1 MTVRAQDQMER
12 LCLALPHLGE
22 DTSVPLDALAEHV
35 GTTVKTLLGDL
46 HALNSRD
53 RDVAGFVESV
63 ELFLGAEGVGKRSS
77 HFHRPTRLTRNELA
91 ALDLGLGLLTLE
103 RPLEE
108 RSTIA
113 AARRKLRDVA
123 VTAPRTGTSGAAPA
137 GASAERDALAAE
149 EVPAVLQET
158 FAVLWQAKEER
169 RAVRVHYVSAN
180 ATSAQ
185 ERVVH
190 PWAVCRVHQHIY
202 AIGWCT
208 AVTDVRVFRLDRI
221 THAELDGTSFDVP
234 ADFDVDSIVRD
245 GHVFSGELPEDELVV
260 RYSPR
265 IARWIAERE
274 DVHPDEDGSVT
285 VHWPLLDDE
294 WAVRHVLQY
303 GSDAQVIA
311 PARVRTLLCERL
323 DRMRSRP

>member
-12 LCLALPHLGE
+12 LCLALPHL
-22 DTSVPLDALAEHV
+22 DDDSSVPLEALAQHV

-63 ELFLGAEGVGKRSS
+63 ELYLGAEGVGKRSS

-91 ALDLGLGLLTLE
+91 ALDLGLGLLALE

-113 AARRKLRDVA
+113 AARRKIRLVA
-123 VTAPRTGTSGAAPA
+123 VTAPRVGANGA
-137 GASAERDALAAE
+137 GSSDSSVERSALAAE

-158 FAVLWQAKEER
+158 FAVLWQAQEER
-169 RAVRVHYVSAN
+169 RAVRLHYVSAN
-180 ATSAQ
+180 ARSAQ

-190 PWAVCRVHQHIY
+190 PFTVCRVHQHIY
-202 AIGWCT
+202 VIGLCT
-208 AVTDVRVFRLDRI
+208 TVADVRVFRLDRI
-221 THAELDGTSFDVP
+221 THAELDNTSFDVP
-234 ADFDVDSIVRD
+234 ADFDVDAIVRD
-245 GHVFSGELPEDELVV
+245 GHVFSGELPDDELVV

-274 DVHPDEDGSVT
+274 GVRVDDDGSLT

-303 GSDAQVIA
+303 GGDAQVIA
-311 PARVRTLLCERL
+311 PSRVRTLICERL
-323 DRMRSRP
+323 DRMRDRP